1 MMTGSFEI
9 AAGGVSGA
17 EHAYWGGK
25 QNDAWHAPNVIPIA
39 KRQMATF
46 QHAASIIRERS
57 RVATTPQPVSA
68 PATQVASVPERLKE
82 LASLRDAGIVTEE
95 EFSKK
100 KAELLERL

>member
-1 MMTGSFEI
+1 
-9 AAGGVSGA
+9 
-17 EHAYWGGK
+17 
-25 QNDAWHAPNVIPIA
+25 
-39 KRQMATF
+39 MATF